1 MLACFSDSYALTNN
15 DVKLILSLSF
25 FLLGYY
31 NVFSHRDHVTIVL
44 MLKNC
49 VGLLISTKK
58 QIRNQ

>member
-1 MLACFSDSYALTNN
+1 MLACFSDSCALTNN
-15 DVKLILSLSF
+15 DVKLILSLF

-31 NVFSHRDHVTIVL
+31 NVFSHRDNVTIVL

-49 VGLLISTKK
+49 VGLLISSKK